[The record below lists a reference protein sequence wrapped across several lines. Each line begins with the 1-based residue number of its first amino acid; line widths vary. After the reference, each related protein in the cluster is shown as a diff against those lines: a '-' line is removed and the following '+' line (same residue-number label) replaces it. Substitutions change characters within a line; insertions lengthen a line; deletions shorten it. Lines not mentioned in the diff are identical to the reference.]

1 MSEAVRLKTADQMSP
16 YEALLRSFGYNE
28 RFTPEDLAEVRAAW
42 NGPFN
47 RPLRTATVGPC
58 CR

>member
-1 MSEAVRLKTADQMSP
+1 MSP

-28 RFTPEDLAEVRAAW
+28 RFTPEDLAEVRTCLERAVQQA
-42 NGPFN
+42 PAM
-47 RPLRTATVGPC
+47 PSVGPC